1 LKLGTFALNIN
12 PTSSEYRQ
20 AKKTKFEWLRMIQV
34 TFIHLLHLKQPLIDL
49 L

>member
-20 AKKTKFEWLRMIQV
+20 AKKTKFEWLRVIQL
-34 TFIHLLHLKQPLIDL
+34 TFIYLQHLKKP
-49 L
+49 